1 MKDVASK
8 SKTNHHKVIIIG
20 AGIAGLSAANAL
32 LSNGINDFKILE
44 ARNRIGGRIIS
55 IEVGSQRIE
64 LGANWI
70 HGVLGNP
77 IFELA
82 MHHNLISIL
91 QTPQNRK
98 VIALVENGK
107 QVPFEL
113 LQEIYEA
120 YLIFL
125 KRCEEY
131 FLCEFSPPD
140 DIFSVGAHIKLE
152 IDLYLKSISNKEEK
166 HLKEIIFNCLLK
178 RETCITGCHSMHEIG
193 ELDLALFSLS
203 SSNLLLLL

>member
-1 MKDVASK
+1 MSVKDAASK

-20 AGIAGLSAANAL
+20 AGIAGLAAANAL
-32 LSNGINDFKILE
+32 LANGINDFKILE

-55 IEVGSQRIE
+55 IELGTQRIE

-98 VIALVENGK
+98 VIALVESGK

-193 ELDLALFSLS
+193 L
-203 SSNLLLLL
+203 